1 MTINDK
7 NLENGFLTVSVEN
20 SGYSVEQVKR
30 TMTVGELKS
39 LLEDFDDDLPIFT
52 KFDNGYSFGGLAEK
66 DFEFTEN
73 DETC

>member
-1 MTINDK
+1 MIMNEK
-7 NLENGFLTVSVEN
+7 NLEKGFLTIGVQN

>member
-1 MTINDK
+1 MTMNEK
-7 NLENGFLTVSVEN
+7 NLEKGFLTIGVQN